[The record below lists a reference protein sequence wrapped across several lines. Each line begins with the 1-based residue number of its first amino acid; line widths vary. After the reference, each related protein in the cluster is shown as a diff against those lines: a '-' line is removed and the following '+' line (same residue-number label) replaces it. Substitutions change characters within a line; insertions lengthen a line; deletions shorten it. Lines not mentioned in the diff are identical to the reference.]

1 MYYEIF
7 LDPTFFIYKF
17 NWLFNNNNTSM
28 EFFFS
33 SFLSSHMSIFVFRSG
48 HTNVHSSIAE
58 KKKKWPFPLLIF
70 VFVEWTFLTLIRGD
84 SSFFFYIYMSQP
96 IYFTF
101 FFLYVRIYYHQFQR
115 SSFLCV
121 SYWSYRLPEVIIV
134 LYIVHFIEGRW
145 YESLLNNEISC
156 NWE

>member
-58 KKKKWPFPLLIF
+58 KKKKWPFPLLIV

-84 SSFFFYIYMSQP
+84 SSFFF
-96 IYFTF
+96 
-101 FFLYVRIYYHQFQR
+101 
-115 SSFLCV
+115 FLCV
-121 SYWSYRLPEVIIV
+121 STDLFYFFLRKNSLSSISNKKKKTKKDLHLVRVLLIV
-134 LYIVHFIEGRW
+134 
-145 YESLLNNEISC
+145 
-156 NWE
+156 